1 MKTTEKKKILL
12 KEYQKPDYSVSEIKL
27 KFEIGDDKTIV
38 TNFFKA
44 HKESTTPDLF
54 LDGEELELKTVLL
67 NGQPATYETSECG
80 ITLKGVPTD
89 ATVEIVTW
97 IYPHKNKAY
106 EGLYQ
111 TGTTF
116 LTQCEAQGFRR
127 ITYFFDRPDVMTS
140 YEVTI
145 EADAKKYPVLLSNGD
160 LVAKKDLDAGK
171 HQAVWKDPF
180 KKPCYLFALV
190 AGDLGKISGTH
201 TTPSGKKI
209 NLEVYCA
216 KGFEP
221 RCQFAL
227 ESLKKAMKWDE
238 ERFGREY
245 DLATYMVVAAD
256 DFNAG
261 AMENK
266 GLNIFNSRLIYADSN
281 TATDADYYN
290 IESVMAHEYFHN
302 WTGNRVTL
310 RDWFHLSLKEGLT
323 VFRDQEFSGDMST
336 HASVRIQTVQDLR
349 SGQFVE
355 DAGPNAHPIRPTS
368 CYAVD
373 NFFTSTIYEKG
384 SEVIRMMQ
392 TMVGRPGFRKGMD
405 LYFKRHD
412 GQAVIIEDFARAIA
426 EPNQQNWEQFKL
438 WYSQAGTPTVRVHEA
453 YSPATKEYS
462 LTLTQSCPQTSQE
475 ALEKLEKKP
484 FHIPLVIGLLNPTS
498 GQEFSLK
505 TEGLTINS
513 EGQKLITLTT
523 AAHTWTFQDISERP
537 VLSLNRSFSS
547 PIHLTWDASE
557 VDLLTLLKSDADA
570 FNRWEASQKLFVN
583 DLKERIL
590 NTKPVDYPLSEQF
603 VTALKTMLKDQSLA
617 NDLKQRMLS
626 IPSGEYLVQLIGT
639 FDPAAFEK
647 AYNGLEIALAQALES
662 ELVEIYELM
671 HGKNNDQITHQEF
684 GNRSL
689 VKRALSLLSKLTNY
703 ESFVVDHFLLAKS
716 MNDESIG
723 FSLGVGL
730 SDKTR
735 EMVIQKFHQKWKN
748 DSLVLNKW
756 FSIIAGSD
764 HKDTFQTVKKL
775 WDHPD
780 FAKTNPNRIYAL
792 LRTFSMNLYRF
803 HDANHE
809 TYQFF
814 AEKIAEID
822 KFNPNV
828 ASRLAEGFDLWPKLP
843 SGQKAKAKKALE
855 FLVSQSL
862 SSNAYELIK
871 KSLEAEG

>member
-27 KFEIGDDKTIV
+27 KFEIGDDKTVV
-38 TNFFKA
+38 TNSFRA
-44 HKESTTPDLF
+44 HKELQTPDMF

-67 NGQPATYETSECG
+67 NGAPAEYEMTEG
-80 ITLKGVPTD
+80 GLTLKNVPTD
-89 ATVEIVTW
+89 ATLEITTW
-97 IYPHKNKAY
+97 IYPQKNKAY

-111 TGTTF
+111 TGNTF

-140 YEVTI
+140 YEVTV

-160 LVAKKDLDAGK
+160 LMSKKELPGGR

-201 TTPSGKKI
+201 TTPSGK
-209 NLEVYCA
+209 NVTLEVYCA
-216 KGFEP
+216 KGFES

-227 ESLKKAMKWDE
+227 ESLKKAMAWDE

-266 GLNIFNSRLIYADSN
+266 GLNIFNSRLIYADSK
-281 TATDADYYN
+281 TATDADYYS

-426 EPNQQNWEQFKL
+426 EPNKQDWEQFKL
-438 WYSQAGTPTVRVHEA
+438 WYSQAGTPTVRVHDSYDSEA
-453 YSPATKEYS
+453 KEYS
-462 LTLTQSCPQTSQE
+462 LTLTQSCPLTPQE
-475 ALEKLEKKP
+475 ALEKIEKKP
-484 FHIPLVIGLLNPTS
+484 FHIPLVIGLINPTT
-498 GQEFSLK
+498 GQEFALQTDELSVNTEGQSLIALK
-505 TEGLTINS
+505 T
-513 EGQKLITLTT
+513 Q
-523 AAHTWTFQDISERP
+523 AHTWTFKNISERP
-537 VLSLNRSFSS
+537 VLSLNRSFSA

-557 VDLLTLLKSDADA
+557 TDLLTLLKSDKDA

-590 NTKPVDYPLSEQF
+590 NTKPADHPISEQF
-603 VTALKTMLKDQSLA
+603 VTALKAMLKDPGLD

-626 IPSGEYLVQLIGT
+626 IPSGEYLVQLVDT
-639 FDPAAFEK
+639 FDPSAFER
-647 AYNGLEIALAQALES
+647 AYNGLEIALAKSLEP

-671 HGKNNDQITHQEF
+671 HGKNENLITHEEF
-684 GNRSL
+684 GNRSF
-689 VKRALSLLSKLTNY
+689 VKRALSLLSKLPNY
-703 ESFVVDHFLLAKS
+703 EPLINDHFLLAKT

-723 FSLGVGL
+723 FALGVSL

-735 EMVIQKFHQKWKN
+735 ELVIQKFHQKWKN

-756 FSIIAGSD
+756 FSIIATSD
-764 HKDTFQTVKKL
+764 HKDTFSAVKKL

-792 LRTFSMNLYRF
+792 LRTFSTNLYRF
-803 HDANHE
+803 HDINHE

-828 ASRLAEGFDLWPKLP
+828 ASRLAEGFDLWTKLP
-843 SGQKAKAKKALE
+843 SAQKAKAKKALE

-862 SSNAYELIK
+862 SSNAYELVK
-871 KSLEAEG
+871 KSVEAEG